1 MSDSKKR
8 KTIVI
13 GHKNPDTDSIC
24 SAICYANLKR
34 ILTGE
39 KFTPARA
46 GHVNS
51 ETQYVLDYFGVEAP
65 KLIENVRTQVK
76 DIEIRNM
83 IKNVLERGKVDV
95 YIYFDNAED
104 EKDVAVNQSVVR
116 QYYNQMLEVASS
128 LGVEINKSELLQ
140 TIMRFPDTMQAKME
154 ELDEEG
160 WNCLKRAIEKA
171 LSDVDDFRI
180 QEGKVLIADILKR
193 IELIKSLSG
202 EVPQF
207 EKQRVITIKQRL
219 QDKMK
224 EWGEIKNIDENRLEQ
239 EIIYYLEKLDI
250 TEEKVRLANH
260 CKYFV
265 ETVEKEEAPGR
276 KLGFIAQ
283 EIGREINTMGSKAN
297 DHDIQ
302 KLVVRMKDELE
313 KIKEQSLNV
322 L

>member
-1 MSDSKKR
+1 MTGFGKATADYGTKKVIVEVKSLNSKQLD
-8 KTIVI
+8 I
-13 GHKNPDTDSIC
+13 
-24 SAICYANLKR
+24 NLR
-34 ILTGE
+34 
-39 KFTPARA
+39 TP
-46 GHVNS
+46 S
-51 ETQYVLDYFGVEAP
+51 LYKE
-65 KLIENVRTQVK
+65 K

-83 IKNVLERGKVDV
+83 IKNVLERGKVDM
-95 YIYFDNAED
+95 YIYFDNAEE
-104 EKDVAVNQSVVR
+104 EKGVAVNQAVVK
-116 QYYNQMLEVASS
+116 QYYNQMNEVASS
-128 LGVEINKSELLQ
+128 LGIEIDKGELLQ
-140 TIMRFPDTMQAKME
+140 TVMRFPDTMQVKMD
-154 ELDEEG
+154 ELDEEA
-160 WNCLKRAIEKA
+160 WNALRSAIEKA
-171 LSDVDDFRI
+171 LSDVDQFRV

-193 IELIKSLSG
+193 VDLIKSLSA
-202 EVPQF
+202 EVPRF
-207 EKQRVITIKQRL
+207 EKQRVVTIKQRL

-260 CKYFV
+260 CKYFI
-265 ETVEKEEAPGR
+265 ETVEKEIAPGR